1 MSSLREKTYE
11 IICSI
16 IVDNKYSNLSLRN
29 NFDNYDERDQSLI
42 SEIVYGTLQN
52 YYFLNYQ
59 WQRFVKEIPSVEIGC
74 LLNMS
79 IYQLIYLDKVPSYA
93 IVNDAVEI
101 AKSIEYGKY
110 VKLTNAIL
118 HKFIREGKLE
128 ADISDQS
135 EALSISTSHPLWLI
149 KMWQAHY
156 GLEVTKQICFYDLTH
171 QPQALRVNTQKI
183 SVEELLKQPGFSAGK
198 LVDSAVYYS
207 GNILKTTFFKEG
219 YVVAQDEASQ
229 AVSIFSGVKD
239 GEVILD
245 LCSAPGT
252 KATQM
257 AALMHNKGKIIAI
270 DIHQK
275 RVELI
280 KQLCAKL
287 AIEIIE
293 PIVMDA
299 LEVSKNYEIGS
310 FDRVLVDVPCSGLG
324 VLRHKPEIKLKTT
337 PKDLDD
343 IVVLQKN
350 ILTQAAKMVRL
361 NGYLIYSTCTLNK
374 KENEKQIETF
384 LTAHPEYS
392 MANQR
397 TILPM
402 EYGSD
407 GFYMAKLQ
415 RIA

>member
-1 MSSLREKTYE
+1 MSKLRLKTYE
-11 IICSI
+11 IIKAI

-29 NFDNYDERDQSLI
+29 DIDDYDERDQALI

-59 WQRFVKEIPSVEIGC
+59 WQGFVKEMPSAEVGC

-101 AKSIEYGKY
+101 AKSMEYGKY
-110 VKLTNAIL
+110 TKLTNAIL
-118 HKFIREGKLE
+118 HKFMQNGKQKIIATDE
-128 ADISDQS
+128 SVV
-135 EALSISTSHPLWLI
+135 LSITTSHPLWLI
-149 KMWQAHY
+149 KMWSAHY
-156 GLEVTKQICFYDLTH
+156 GWEVTKQICEYDLTR
-171 QPQALRVNTQKI
+171 QPQALRVNTMKI
-183 SVEELLKQPGFSAGK
+183 SVAEILQQDGFSAGK
-198 LVDSAVYYS
+198 LADSAVYYN
-207 GNILKTTFFKEG
+207 GNILKTAYFKDG
-219 YVVAQDEASQ
+219 YVITQDEASQ
-229 AVSIFSGVKD
+229 AVSVFSDVKD
-239 GEVILD
+239 GDMVLD

-252 KATQM
+252 KATHM
-257 AALMHNKGKIIAI
+257 AALMHDKGKIIAI

-280 KQLCAKL
+280 KRLIDKL
-287 AIEIIE
+287 AIHIIE
-293 PIVMDA
+293 PVVMDA
-299 LEVSKNYEIGS
+299 LEISDHYELNS
-310 FDRVLVDVPCSGLG
+310 FDKVLVDVPCSGLG
-324 VLRHKPEIKLKTT
+324 VLRHKPEIKLKVT
-337 PKDLDD
+337 PNDLDD
-343 IVVLQKN
+343 IVILQKR
-350 ILTQAAKMVRL
+350 ILTEAAKMVKVK
-361 NGYLIYSTCTLNK
+361 GYLIYATCTLNK

-384 LTAHPEYS
+384 LTGHEEFIKVKE
-392 MANQR
+392 R